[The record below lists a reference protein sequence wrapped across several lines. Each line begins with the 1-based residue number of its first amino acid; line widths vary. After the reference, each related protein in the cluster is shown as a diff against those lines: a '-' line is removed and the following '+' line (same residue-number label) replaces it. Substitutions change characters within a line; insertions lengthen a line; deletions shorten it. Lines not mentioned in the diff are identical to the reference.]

1 MASRKQNRTRKESLD
16 GNELLVL
23 ELQEIHSAESQLA
36 RTLPR
41 LAKAVDSEELRN
53 SIEERLSQGER
64 LIGEIESAL
73 EEMDESPGRR
83 RNVAAEG
90 LISDAREHVQEI
102 ESGPALDAVLIGS
115 LQKTEHY
122 CIAAWGTARSLAS
135 SAGQNEVVQCMER
148 AIKEGEQVDEK
159 LTKLA
164 EEKINPQLFAQES
177 QEGEESEEE
186 SSRSRSSGRGGNGR
200 REDRPS
206 R

>member
-41 LAKAVDSEELRN
+41 LAKAVDSEELRH

-90 LISDAREHVQEI
+90 LISDARERVQEI

-135 SAGQNEVVQCMER
+135 SAGQSEVVQCMER
-148 AIKEGEQVDEK
+148 AIKEGKQVDEK

-164 EEKINPQLFAQES
+164 EEKINPQLFAEES
-177 QEGEESEEE
+177 EEGEESEEE
-186 SSRSRSSGRGGNGR
+186 SARGRSSGRGGNGR

>member
-1 MASRKQNRTRKESLD
+1 MASRKQNRTRKESPD
-16 GNELLVL
+16 GNQLLVL

-64 LIGEIESAL
+64 LITEIESAL

-83 RNVAAEG
+83 KNVAAEG
-90 LISDAREHVQEI
+90 LISDARERVQEI
-102 ESGPALDAVLIGS
+102 EAGHALDAVLIGS

-122 CIAAWGTARSLAS
+122 CIAAWGTARSLAA
-135 SAGQNEVVQCMER
+135 SAGQSEAAKSMER
-148 AIKEGEQVDEK
+148 AIKEGTQVDER
-159 LTKLA
+159 LTRLA
-164 EEKINPQLFAQES
+164 EAKINPQLFAEES
-177 QEGEESEEE
+177 QEGA
-186 SSRSRSSGRGGNGR
+186 RSGAEGATARSSARGGNGR
-200 REDRPS
+200 REEGPS

>member
-1 MASRKQNRTRKESLD
+1 MPSRKQDRTRQESLD

-41 LAKAVDSEELRN
+41 LVKAVETEELRS

-64 LIGEIESAL
+64 LIKDIESTL
-73 EEMDESPGRR
+73 EELEESPGRR
-83 RNVAAEG
+83 RNIAAEG

-102 ESGPALDAVLIGS
+102 EAGPALDAVLIGS
-115 LQKTEHY
+115 IQKTEHY
-122 CIAAWGTARSLAS
+122 CIAAWGTARSLGA
-135 SAGQNEVVQCMER
+135 SAGQKEVVKCMDR
-148 AIKEGEQVDEK
+148 AIKEGRQMDEV

-164 EEKINPQLFAQES
+164 EEKINPKLFGDGS
-177 QEGEESEEE
+177 EGEDVEEGG
-186 SSRSRSSGRGGNGR
+186 SPAKGSGRGGNGR
-200 REDRPS
+200 REERPA